1 MTQVAFRFDID
12 SHKCIR
18 DGVPILLEIAEQYK
32 IGFTFYLN
40 AGKAISIKDT
50 IKGLFIGSEEKE
62 DIKMLSAR
70 TKLGNIDYCYA
81 AIVNPE
87 MINYKKN
94 ILDIYH
100 SRCELGL
107 HGGLNHASWY
117 SHALEWD
124 ENKIEY
130 EISKAIQKIRTI
142 IPEYYPEGFAAPGF
156 VTNEIIEETLRKMEF
171 KYSSNVYSLGRNKII
186 EDYKGMKQACVNLCG
201 EPGGVAFW
209 EYAEAM
215 GWSDSLIVEKFM
227 EQVSRQ
233 SKVLVF
239 DHPYY
244 VAVKKA
250 NLLKEIIGILLEQG
264 NEIVTVQELIF
275 GKDERINER

>member
-87 MINYKKN
+87 MIKYKKN
-94 ILDIYH
+94 ILEIYY
-100 SRCELGL
+100 SKCELGL

-117 SHALEWD
+117 GHALEWD

-130 EISKAIQKIRTI
+130 EILKAIQKIRSI
-142 IPEYYPEGFAAPGF
+142 IPEYSPKGFAAPGF
-156 VTNEIIEETLRKMEF
+156 VTNDIIEETLRKMGF
-171 KYSSNVYSLGRNKII
+171 MYSSNVYSLGKNKII
-186 EDYKGMKQACVNLCG
+186 EDYKGMKQVCVNLCG

-215 GWSDSLIVEKFM
+215 RWSDLMIVEKFM